1 MRFDNKGFTLVE
13 VLAVIVIL
21 GVLMAIM
28 IPSVG
33 NIIQKNKS
41 DSYDSLKKSLVAA
54 AKVYISDNRYEITI
68 DSDSCSSNNEV
79 LVTSVLDESLED
91 GKLSIQKLVDAGNVK
106 TEANGMISDP
116 RDDHK
121 TLNLSDSYVI
131 VKYLCKEK
139 GYSYSLEDSY
149 LKWQ

>member
-1 MRFDNKGFTLVE
+1 MDFSLIFSMFFYILRRFVMRFDNKGFTLVE

-28 IPSVG
+28 IPNVG

-68 DSDSCSSNNEV
+68 DSDSCSSNN
-79 LVTSVLDESLED
+79 
-91 GKLSIQKLVDAGNVK
+91 
-106 TEANGMISDP
+106 
-116 RDDHK
+116 
-121 TLNLSDSYVI
+121 
-131 VKYLCKEK
+131 
-139 GYSYSLEDSY
+139 
-149 LKWQ
+149 

>member
-54 AKVYISDNRYEITI
+54 AKVYISDNRYEITV

-79 LVTSVLDESLED
+79 LVTSILDESLEG
-91 GKLSIQKLVDAGNVK
+91 GKLSIQKLVDVGNVK

-139 GYSYSLEDSY
+139 SYSYSLEDSY